1 MADFN
6 RMLRKATNSSWHLWL
21 LNQALFYKIPFNK
34 PHGFKIYKI
43 EDNRMTVSIPYKRKN
58 FNHIKGI
65 HACALATAGEFVSG
79 LSVLRFIN
87 PAEYRM
93 ILQSI
98 HVNYLYQ
105 AKMDAYASIEL
116 RKDFVEQNIIKPLQS
131 QDSVA
136 VELVSEIFDSQNNKL
151 CDCTTVWQVKPWSKI
166 KTKL

>member
-6 RMLRKATNSSWHLWL
+6 QMLLKASRSSTHLFL
-21 LNQALFYKIPFNK
+21 LNIALSFKIPFNK
-34 PHGFKIYKI
+34 PHGFRIHSI
-43 EDNRMTVSIPYKRKN
+43 DNDKLSVRIPFKKKN

-79 LSVLRFIN
+79 LSLLRYIN

-105 AKMDAYASIEL
+105 AKMEAFAKIEL
-116 RKDFVEQNIIKPLQS
+116 SKDFVDQTIIKPLQS
-131 QDSVA
+131 QDA
-136 VELVSEIFDSQNNKL
+136 VTVQLVSEIFDREQNKL
-151 CDCTTVWQVKPWSKI
+151 CDCTTVWQVKPWNKI